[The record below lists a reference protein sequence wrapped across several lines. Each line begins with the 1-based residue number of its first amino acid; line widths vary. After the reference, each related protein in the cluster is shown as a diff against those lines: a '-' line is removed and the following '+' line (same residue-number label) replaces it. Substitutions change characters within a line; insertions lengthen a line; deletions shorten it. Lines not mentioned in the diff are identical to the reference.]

1 MPSSNSPAP
10 PKSNGSEH
18 STFTCPITAGR
29 EARRSRFPSS
39 GFWIVSFGVLVVFMA
54 SAIPTPLY
62 PLYQSRFVFSE
73 MTLTWVFAAY
83 VFATLAVLL
92 LIGNISDHVGR
103 RSVLLAALGAA
114 ILGSITFFVA
124 QGVPGLLIG
133 RALHG
138 IAVGIFGAAGAAT
151 LADLEPS
158 GNGMRAALFAT
169 LANMLGLVA
178 GALTSGEL
186 AQYAPLPLRL
196 PWCLE
201 ILLLVGVGIP
211 IWQLH
216 NDWRRP
222 PPGWWR
228 PQPLHVPAG
237 MGRLFVATAAAGFS
251 LSAIM
256 GLFLALVPTLME
268 TVLHVSG
275 PARSGEVVAFLF
287 AASALAEL
295 LLRHLPTRTAIVAGL
310 GAMIVSLALIV
321 IAEFATSSLLF
332 WAGTFLAGIGQGLAL
347 TGVLAAI
354 NVAAPIDER
363 SEVISSLYVF
373 NYIGLAAPVLGIGVA
388 IGAVGL
394 VVATIAFAVV
404 IGAVSLFALVVIRR
418 VDPAQHPDM
427 SSHRALDGCPR
438 TA

>member
-1 MPSSNSPAP
+1 
-10 PKSNGSEH
+10 
-18 STFTCPITAGR
+18 
-29 EARRSRFPSS
+29 
-39 GFWIVSFGVLVVFMA
+39 MA

-211 IWQLH
+211 IW
-216 NDWRRP
+216 
-222 PPGWWR
+222 
-228 PQPLHVPAG
+228 
-237 MGRLFVATAAAGFS
+237 
-251 LSAIM
+251 
-256 GLFLALVPTLME
+256 
-268 TVLHVSG
+268 
-275 PARSGEVVAFLF
+275 
-287 AASALAEL
+287 
-295 LLRHLPTRTAIVAGL
+295 
-310 GAMIVSLALIV
+310 
-321 IAEFATSSLLF
+321 
-332 WAGTFLAGIGQGLAL
+332 
-347 TGVLAAI
+347 
-354 NVAAPIDER
+354 
-363 SEVISSLYVF
+363 
-373 NYIGLAAPVLGIGVA
+373 
-388 IGAVGL
+388 
-394 VVATIAFAVV
+394 
-404 IGAVSLFALVVIRR
+404 
-418 VDPAQHPDM
+418 
-427 SSHRALDGCPR
+427 
-438 TA
+438 